1 VARTDLLA
9 RANDLRSSRTPFVF
23 ATVVRVERPT
33 SAKPG
38 DCALVLPD
46 GTIEGF
52 VGGDCA
58 ESTVRLQGLRQLA
71 AGQSA
76 LLRITPSGGSAPSGG
91 TRAGPHTEGLV
102 TVANPCLSGGT
113 LDIFL
118 DVMRPPVLVH
128 VFGDTPIAR
137 AVAALGAAMGWDM
150 RAATKADVA
159 IPPDAAAA
167 VVASHGGD
175 EENVLTQA
183 LQAGVPYVGLVASRH
198 RGSAVIESL
207 DVEPEQRAQL
217 HSPAGLDIGAHEP
230 GEIAASILAEIIASR
245 SQTGSAGRAPSAAG
259 APGAAGSNSASGRR
273 GARLRGA
280 VPETPQAVDPVCG
293 MTVAATESAAAS
305 PQYQVAGT
313 TWYFCGPGCR
323 DVFAADPGRYSA

>member
-1 VARTDLLA
+1 MARTDLLA

-33 SAKPG
+33 SAKAG

-76 LLRITPSGGSAPSGG
+76 LLRITPDTSSAGAQPH
-91 TRAGPHTEGLV
+91 TAHTEGLV

-137 AVAALGAAMGWDM
+137 AVAAVGEALGWDM
-150 RAATKADVA
+150 RAATKPDVVIPADASAV
-159 IPPDAAAA
+159 

-175 EENVLTQA
+175 EDSVLAQA
-183 LQAGVPYVGLVASRH
+183 LRAGVPYVGLVASRR

-207 DVEPEQRAQL
+207 GVEPEQRARL
-217 HSPAGLDIGAHEP
+217 RSPAGLDIGAHGP

-245 SQTGSAGRAPSAAG
+245 SQPARAARPPGAAG
-259 APGAAGSNSASGRR
+259 APGAAGSGSVSGER
-273 GARLRGA
+273 GTPPGA
-280 VPETPQAVDPVCG
+280 VADPPQAADPVCG
-293 MTVAATESAAAS
+293 MTVAVSPAS
-305 PQYQVAGT
+305 LQYQLAET

-323 DVFAADPGRYSA
+323 DVFAADPGRYNA